1 MKSCVI
7 KSYSGVLLSLI
18 CAVSLGG
25 CERDASTTEQ
35 AAAQP
40 ANPVNPASPVNQAE
54 TSSAGG
60 YEPSADE
67 RVPGITMSQEELDK
81 IYAEARRNMP
91 LPVIPQDAK

>member
-1 MKSCVI
+1 MKYCVI
-7 KSYSGVLLSLI
+7 KSCSSVILSVI
-18 CAVSLGG
+18 CAVCLGG
-25 CERDASTTEQ
+25 CEREASTPEV
-35 AAAQP
+35 AAIQSASP
-40 ANPVNPASPVNQAE
+40 ANAAE
-54 TSSAGG
+54 TPSAGG

>member
-7 KSYSGVLLSLI
+7 KSYAGVLLSLI
-18 CAVSLGG
+18 CVVCLGG
-25 CERDASTTEQ
+25 CERDASTSEQ

-40 ANPVNPASPVNQAE
+40 ENPVNQVE

-91 LPVIPQDAK
+91 LPVIPQE

>member
-1 MKSCVI
+1 MKYCVI
-7 KSYSGVLLSLI
+7 KSCSSVILSVI
-18 CAVSLGG
+18 CAVCLGG
-25 CERDASTTEQ
+25 CEREASTQEG
-35 AAAQP
+35 AAIQSASP
-40 ANPVNPASPVNQAE
+40 ANAAE
-54 TSSAGG
+54 TPSAGG

>member
-1 MKSCVI
+1 MKYCVI
-7 KSYSGVLLSLI
+7 KSCSSVILSVI
-18 CAVSLGG
+18 CAVCLGG
-25 CERDASTTEQ
+25 CEREASTPEGAVIQ
-35 AAAQP
+35 SASP
-40 ANPVNPASPVNQAE
+40 ANAAE
-54 TSSAGG
+54 TPSAGG

>member
-7 KSYSGVLLSLI
+7 KSYAGVLLSFFCAI
-18 CAVSLGG
+18 CLVACEHESATTEAAVSQSAPL
-25 CERDASTTEQ
+25 
-35 AAAQP
+35 
-40 ANPVNPASPVNQAE
+40 ANVAE
-54 TSSAGG
+54 TPSAGG

-91 LPVIPQDAK
+91 LPVIPQE